1 MNTME
6 TTEEVSLHP
15 GENGHASQKK
25 HRNTPG
31 AREKPWANWKKGLA
45 ILWSRKRI
53 TKTPTLVVGKKPYG
67 KCQLRKP
74 TMKKSPNPIRFLP
87 ASGNVH
93 CLGRLVVLLLAA
105 INFQIAKAWADTIT
119 DVTNIQAG
127 ARGGLYIGNLA

>member
-67 KCQLRKP
+67 KCQFKNSFNSL
-74 TMKKSPNPIRFLP
+74 KKVE
-87 ASGNVH
+87 AK
-93 CLGRLVVLLLAA
+93 RLEACFHENKKQYKFFV
-105 INFQIAKAWADTIT
+105 
-119 DVTNIQAG
+119 
-127 ARGGLYIGNLA
+127 R

>member
-67 KCQLRKP
+67 KCQSIVAPVASYVILQ
-74 TMKKSPNPIRFLP
+74 TNVISELNGHALAEYPIHLIGH
-87 ASGNVH
+87 S
-93 CLGRLVVLLLAA
+93 
-105 INFQIAKAWADTIT
+105 
-119 DVTNIQAG
+119 
-127 ARGGLYIGNLA
+127 RGGSLMNEISRIL